1 MYLYQ
6 SLLQRES
13 ADKPVRVGLIG
24 AGKFGSM
31 FLSQVPTT
39 PALVVTVIADL
50 DLDHAKRQCLQVG
63 WLEADIDR
71 VQFVDDAQALVSR
84 DDVDVVVEATGNPI
98 AGIRHALLC
107 IDYGKHVVM
116 VNVEADALVGPY
128 LARLAKQ
135 AGVVYSM
142 AYGDQPAL
150 TMEMIDWARSCGF
163 SVVAA
168 GKGTRYLPAYHDS
181 TPDTVWD
188 HYGLTPD
195 QAQKAGMRSQMFNS
209 FLDGTK
215 SAIEMTA
222 IANAA
227 NLQAPTGGLAFPP
240 CGADDLAQIL
250 RPRNQGGQLEFSGQV
265 EVVSSL
271 ERDGSPVPRDLRWGV
286 YCVFEAPNDYTADCF
301 RQYGMNTDSSGR
313 YSAMYK
319 PFHLIGLELNIS
331 ILAAAL
337 RHQATGSPGY
347 FNADVVAVA
356 KRDLA
361 VGEVL
366 DGEGGYMLWGKIA
379 PAAASVSEN
388 ALPIGLA
395 GNVKVTRSVNKGQI
409 LSVDD
414 IAADRSSQ
422 AWQVRDSMIR
432 EFGQH

>member
-1 MYLYQ
+1 
-6 SLLQRES
+6 
-13 ADKPVRVGLIG
+13 
-24 AGKFGSM
+24 
-31 FLSQVPTT
+31 
-39 PALVVTVIADL
+39 
-50 DLDHAKRQCLQVG
+50 
-63 WLEADIDR
+63 
-71 VQFVDDAQALVSR
+71 
-84 DDVDVVVEATGNPI
+84 
-98 AGIRHALLC
+98 
-107 IDYGKHVVM
+107 
-116 VNVEADALVGPY
+116 
-128 LARLAKQ
+128 
-135 AGVVYSM
+135 
-142 AYGDQPAL
+142 
-150 TMEMIDWARSCGF
+150 
-163 SVVAA
+163 
-168 GKGTRYLPAYHDS
+168 
-181 TPDTVWD
+181 
-188 HYGLTPD
+188 
-195 QAQKAGMRSQMFNS
+195 
-209 FLDGTK
+209 
-215 SAIEMTA
+215 
-222 IANAA
+222 
-227 NLQAPTGGLAFPP
+227 
-240 CGADDLAQIL
+240 
-250 RPRNQGGQLEFSGQV
+250 
-265 EVVSSL
+265 
-271 ERDGSPVPRDLRWGV
+271 
-286 YCVFEAPNDYTADCF
+286 
-301 RQYGMNTDSSGR
+301 MNTDSSGR